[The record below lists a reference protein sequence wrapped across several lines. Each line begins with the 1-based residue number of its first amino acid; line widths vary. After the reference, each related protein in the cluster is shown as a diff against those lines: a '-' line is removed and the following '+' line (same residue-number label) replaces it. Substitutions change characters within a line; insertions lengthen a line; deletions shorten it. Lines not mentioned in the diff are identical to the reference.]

1 MLPFD
6 IESPVSV
13 VSQASPSGN
22 NYIGNIVI
30 PIITFIVVIGV
41 SVKVILSSGLR
52 AIISAIIY
60 FFLIAL
66 YMFYRWKTNQ
76 EPMLTLYTY
85 ILDGINDKKL
95 LWWSFFSL
103 IFIIQY
109 FMLFD
114 FSIKNMSRSFSPESF
129 SMCLSLCLLCNILLS
144 MNAVSQG
151 FATVEFNKLKNPGF
165 STLIMM
171 GIFIITFFI
180 MLILRK
186 YTSI

>member
-1 MLPFD
+1 MNFD
-6 IESPVSV
+6 FI
-13 VSQASPSGN
+13 
-22 NYIGNIVI
+22 NILI

-52 AIISAIIY
+52 AIISAVIY
-60 FFLIAL
+60 FLLIG
-66 YMFYRWKTNQ
+66 FYRWYTMRIPN
-76 EPMLTLYTY
+76 LNLYTY
-85 ILDGINDKKL
+85 ILDNIKDKKL
-95 LWWSFFSL
+95 LWYSFFSL

-129 SMCLSLCLLCNILLS
+129 SMCISLCLLCNILLS
-144 MNAVSQG
+144 MSAVSQG
-151 FATVEFNKLKNPGF
+151 FANVALNELKNPAF

-180 MLILRK
+180 MWLLRQFI
-186 YTSI
+186 SM